1 MNFPPRRIPPLGAP
15 KPTERQRV
23 LAQWRGV
30 DIETLEK
37 HSIRGCKPVG
47 RVMDLLLV
55 NLRLDQRLEETMI
68 LKVWNNSI
76 DPNITA
82 HARPTRLR
90 KGTLYVTVDNS
101 VYHYEIIR
109 YHRKEI
115 LKRLQYSFGLD
126 LIARISFTVG

>member
-1 MNFPPRRIPPLGAP
+1 
-15 KPTERQRV
+15 
-23 LAQWRGV
+23 
-30 DIETLEK
+30 
-37 HSIRGCKPVG
+37 
-47 RVMDLLLV
+47 MDLLLV
-55 NLRLDQRLEETMI
+55 NLHLDQRLEETMI

-82 HARPTRLR
+82 HAWPTRLR

-115 LKRLQYSFGLD
+115 LKRLQYSFGHD